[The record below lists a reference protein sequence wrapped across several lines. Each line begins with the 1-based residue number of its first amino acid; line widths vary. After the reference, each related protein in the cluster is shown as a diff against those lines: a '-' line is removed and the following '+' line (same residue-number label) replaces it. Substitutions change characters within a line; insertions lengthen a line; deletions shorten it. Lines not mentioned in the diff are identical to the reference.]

1 MNRLQLVLATF
12 IFGTIGI
19 FVNYIPLPSAAIA
32 FARGALGVLFLLLF
46 GLILRIE
53 INLQNIKK
61 NLLLLLLS
69 GGAIGFNWI
78 FLFEAYR
85 HTTVATAT
93 LCYYMAPIFVMV
105 ASPFV
110 LKEKIGV
117 KKLICIGI
125 SLVGMVFVNGAPTD
139 GDPLGIIFGIAAAAL
154 YASVILMNKKLGE
167 VSAFNRTLVQLA
179 AAALVVLPYTILVE
193 KPDLTALDGQ
203 GIGLLLCV
211 GLVHTDLAYFMYF
224 SSMQKLPAQTVA
236 IISYI
241 DPVVAI
247 VVSAL
252 LSSQPL
258 TVASATGAVLIL
270 AASLVAE
277 WPSKK

>member
-211 GLVHTDLAYFMYF
+211 GLVHTGLAYFMYF
-224 SSMQKLPAQTVA
+224 SSVQKLPAQTVA

-247 VVSAL
+247 VLSAL
-252 LSSQPL
+252 LLSQPL

-277 WPSKK
+277 WPAKK

>member
-211 GLVHTDLAYFMYF
+211 GLVHTGLAYFMYF
-224 SSMQKLPAQTVA
+224 SSVQKLPAQTVA

-247 VVSAL
+247 VLSAL
-252 LSSQPL
+252 LLSQPL

>member
-105 ASPFV
+105 ASPLV

-117 KKLICIGI
+117 KKLICIGV

-179 AAALVVLPYTILVE
+179 AAALVVCLIPFWWKSPTLP
-193 KPDLTALDGQ
+193 PW
-203 GIGLLLCV
+203 
-211 GLVHTDLAYFMYF
+211 
-224 SSMQKLPAQTVA
+224 
-236 IISYI
+236 
-241 DPVVAI
+241 
-247 VVSAL
+247 
-252 LSSQPL
+252 
-258 TVASATGAVLIL
+258 TGKV
-270 AASLVAE
+270 
-277 WPSKK
+277 

>member
-117 KKLICIGI
+117 KKLICIGV

-211 GLVHTDLAYFMYF
+211 GLVHTGLAYFMYF
-224 SSMQKLPAQTVA
+224 ASVQKLPAQTVA

-247 VVSAL
+247 VLSAL
-252 LSSQPL
+252 LLSQPL